1 MNPTTQ
7 SRSPYWDI
15 VKGIGIIAIVLGHSC
30 YFAVGFV
37 SSLPFGAVFLRLRL
51 PVQRKE
57 IRGCSLCL
65 FRQPLCRNMA
75 PIRFLYLLL
84 RAAPQFLCKPGAV
97 SEPGAV

>member
-37 SSLPFGAVFLRLRL
+37 YLFHLALFFFVSGYLYSEKKYGDAPFAFFGNRFAGTWPRYVFYTSCF
-51 PVQRKE
+51 V
-57 IRGCSLCL
+57 
-65 FRQPLCRNMA
+65 
-75 PIRFLYLLL
+75 LLHNFFVS
-84 RAAPQFLCKPGAV
+84 RGAV

>member
-37 SSLPFGAVFLRLRL
+37 YLFHLALFFFVSGYLYSEKKYGDAPFAFFGNRFA
-51 PVQRKE
+51 
-57 IRGCSLCL
+57 GT
-65 FRQPLCRNMA
+65 MA

>member
-37 SSLPFGAVFLRLRL
+37 YLFHLALFFFVSGYLYSEKKYGDALPFSATAL
-51 PVQRKE
+51 PE
-57 IRGCSLCL
+57 HGPDTFFIPPASCCSTISL
-65 FRQPLCRNMA
+65 
-75 PIRFLYLLL
+75 
-84 RAAPQFLCKPGAV
+84 
-97 SEPGAV
+97 

>member
-37 SSLPFGAVFLRLRL
+37 Y
-51 PVQRKE
+51 
-57 IRGCSLCL
+57 L
-65 FRQPLCRNMA
+65 FHLALFFFVSGYLYSEKKYGDRQPLCRNMA